1 MWIDNK
7 DFIKWNKIGLDIE
20 DAFLDNH
27 ELSRKFIMKST
38 NFNLENEMVCL
49 KELYNNILD
58 NVEDDSIKYSIK
70 SDLRN
75 QLKFMKKVEKKIIK
89 SKKQH
94 HKLSLEKISKIKNK
108 LFPNKILQERF
119 DNFIPYYLN
128 YGKQFIK
135 TLKSEI
141 DPLDTNFLILSIEKS
156 KNDS

>member
-1 MWIDNK
+1 
-7 DFIKWNKIGLDIE
+7 
-20 DAFLDNH
+20 
-27 ELSRKFIMKST
+27 
-38 NFNLENEMVCL
+38 
-49 KELYNNILD
+49 
-58 NVEDDSIKYSIK
+58 
-70 SDLRN
+70 
-75 QLKFMKKVEKKIIK
+75 MKKVEKKIIK

-156 KNDS
+156 IERIGPVNMAVKEEFDKESDTFSAIS